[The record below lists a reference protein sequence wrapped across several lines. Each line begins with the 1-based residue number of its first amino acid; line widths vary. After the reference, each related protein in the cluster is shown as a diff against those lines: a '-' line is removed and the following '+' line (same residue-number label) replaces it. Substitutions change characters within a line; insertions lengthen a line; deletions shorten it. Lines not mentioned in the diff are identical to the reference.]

1 MVTSRLR
8 NRRGTSA
15 TGCLISL
22 LLLAAGVYYGI
33 HLGEPWVRYYR
44 LLDEMRGSARL
55 APTLSDGVI
64 RRRLEAKVEELGLPP
79 EALKFQISR
88 SGKPRRIVITTEY
101 SETVSVPLLTHTF
114 HYTPKAEEP
123 L

>member
-1 MVTSRLR
+1 MVRSRLGSR
-8 NRRGTSA
+8 SGTST

-22 LLLAAGVYYGI
+22 VILVAAVYYGI
-33 HLGEPWVRYYR
+33 HLGQPWVRYYR

-64 RRRLEAKVEELGLPP
+64 RRRLEAKVAELALPP

-88 SGKPRRIVITTEY
+88 SGNPRRIIITTEY

>member
-8 NRRGTSA
+8 SRKGTSA
-15 TGCLISL
+15 TGCLVSL
-22 LLLAAGVYYGI
+22 LILVAGVYYGI

-64 RRRLEAKVEELGLPP
+64 RRRLEAKVEELNLPP
-79 EALKFQISR
+79 EARKFQITR
-88 SGKPRRIVITTEY
+88 SGNPRRIIITTEY
-101 SETVSVPLLTHTF
+101 SETVTVPLLTQTF
-114 HYTPKAEEP
+114 HYTPRAEEP